1 MNMTNNALMAALAL
15 AGALSWQPQT
25 LCAAQDKPAAGQRLE
40 QFRERMQ
47 DTMKELNL
55 TDEQREKLK
64 PIWREQMQ
72 EMRELW
78 QDQNLSRQEKLEK
91 FKAVQAEMQPKLKEI
106 LTAEQWEKW
115 QKQRG
120 TQDRAGLQDAL
131 KDLNLTDE
139 QKEELKPLW
148 QEQAEKVREL
158 RQDKSL
164 SPQEKM
170 AKVKAIQEEMEPK
183 LKQVL
188 TGEQFEKW
196 QKQRERMREQARDRW
211 QQGRRQ

>member
-1 MNMTNNALMAALAL
+1 
-15 AGALSWQPQT
+15 
-25 LCAAQDKPAAGQRLE
+25 
-40 QFRERMQ
+40 
-47 DTMKELNL
+47 
-55 TDEQREKLK
+55 
-64 PIWREQMQ
+64 MQ